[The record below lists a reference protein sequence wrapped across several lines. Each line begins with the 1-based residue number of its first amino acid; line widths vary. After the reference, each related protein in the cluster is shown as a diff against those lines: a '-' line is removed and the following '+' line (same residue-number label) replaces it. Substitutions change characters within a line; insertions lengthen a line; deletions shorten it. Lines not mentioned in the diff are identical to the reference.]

1 MMQLSIWKIS
11 LFYLFL
17 WQELSQVKAAAL
29 TERGHAEEEL
39 IKVRNQARLEE
50 VRMALWALTLG
61 RSEFR
66 CLACFCCR
74 EMMSNSPLWA
84 SLSNK

>member
-50 VRMALWALTLG
+50 VRTAYG
-61 RSEFR
+61 
-66 CLACFCCR
+66 
-74 EMMSNSPLWA
+74 P
-84 SLSNK
+84 